1 MNHNTIIH
9 AVWGNGLYVLTY
21 IKLCFTRKE
30 EYFCWDRNI
39 HWRKR
44 WYLKPGN
51 SWIISKIN
59 NKMNNLSPITNDQFH
74 TCSTSGIKSQF
85 FTTPMRRVPR
95 KPLTKMDVYW
105 GLYGIHNFVL
115 LYLSQIFVPCS
126 GILFFNNHYLLVC
139 MFKYCEHLHIISV
152 IEI

>member
-1 MNHNTIIH
+1 
-9 AVWGNGLYVLTY
+9 
-21 IKLCFTRKE
+21 
-30 EYFCWDRNI
+30 
-39 HWRKR
+39 
-44 WYLKPGN
+44 
-51 SWIISKIN
+51 
-59 NKMNNLSPITNDQFH
+59 MNNLSPITNDQFH

-152 IEI
+152 IEILGYCFYSNNIRSNITKNRTAEASTADGE